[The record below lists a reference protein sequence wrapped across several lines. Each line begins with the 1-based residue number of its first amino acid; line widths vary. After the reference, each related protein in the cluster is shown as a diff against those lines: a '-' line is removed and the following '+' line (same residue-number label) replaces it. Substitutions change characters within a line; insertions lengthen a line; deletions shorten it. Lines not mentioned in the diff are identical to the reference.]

1 MRKTETAEKNRVWRT
16 YFGMKNL
23 FFSLCLILIVS
34 NATAQKA
41 IIDTNPYV
49 LEYHRE
55 RLALFYREPI
65 VTGKI
70 VFLGDSLIEFGDW
83 KTLLNDSTVINRG
96 IAGDITFGVLKRL
109 DDITVRQPAKL
120 FLGIGINDVSKNIP
134 TAVTVENI
142 FSAVRN
148 IKAGSP
154 NTQIFVQSILPT
166 NDAVKNE
173 YPDAYNK
180 NESVVAVNKK
190 LKSKAR
196 KIGFIYIDLYKIFTD
211 SNGKLNAEYAEKD
224 GLHLNS
230 AGYKNR
236 VNKLKSKKYI

>member
-70 VFLGDSLIEFGDW
+70 VFLGDRLIEFGDW

-109 DDITVRQPAKL
+109 DDITT
-120 FLGIGINDVSKNIP
+120 IHKN
-134 TAVTVENI
+134 
-142 FSAVRN
+142 
-148 IKAGSP
+148 
-154 NTQIFVQSILPT
+154 L
-166 NDAVKNE
+166 
-173 YPDAYNK
+173 
-180 NESVVAVNKK
+180 
-190 LKSKAR
+190 
-196 KIGFIYIDLYKIFTD
+196 
-211 SNGKLNAEYAEKD
+211 
-224 GLHLNS
+224 
-230 AGYKNR
+230 R
-236 VNKLKSKKYI
+236 VNRI